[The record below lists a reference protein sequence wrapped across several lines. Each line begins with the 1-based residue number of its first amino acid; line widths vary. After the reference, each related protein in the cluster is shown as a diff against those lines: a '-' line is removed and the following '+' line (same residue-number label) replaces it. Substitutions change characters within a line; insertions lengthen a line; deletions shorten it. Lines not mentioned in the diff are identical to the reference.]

1 MARKIGFIAGPLLFA
16 IVLLLPLP
24 GLPPQGQKVLALA
37 SWMAAWW
44 MTEAVPIP
52 ATSLLPLALLPIM
65 GVAKLTEAALAYA
78 DPVVFLFLGGFMIAR
93 GLEAYGVHERL
104 AMPFLAMGK
113 GRPWLLLAGFMLAT
127 AFLSMWMSN
136 TATVM
141 ILLPVAL
148 AVLSRIHNRRF
159 GIALLLGLAYSASIG
174 GTATIVGTPPNLVL
188 AGQLPRLFP
197 GAEIGFA
204 RWMAFALPFSLFFL
218 FLAWLYLS
226 FYFKVFRVKADELA
240 VPVDR
245 RGPLSRSQIYV
256 LVVFALVAFGWLTRE
271 GLFGLPGWESLV
283 GLKGYLG
290 DATVAILGA
299 LALLAIPG
307 SWKKMAPV
315 LSWEKGSDL
324 PWGILILFGGGLSL
338 AGAFGSSGLSEWV
351 AHGVVGLQGLPT
363 WLMVFTVAGA
373 ISLLT
378 ELTSNT
384 ATAALVIPLLAGV
397 SGGAG
402 LSPYALTVPAA
413 LASSCAFMLPVGT
426 PPNAIVYGTG
436 RFTIGQMARV
446 GLVVNLIAV
455 ILTTALAVW
464 VLPMVFR

>member
-1 MARKIGFIAGPLLFA
+1 MAKKIGFIAGPLVFVL
-16 IVLLLPLP
+16 VLLAPVP
-24 GLPPQGQKVLALA
+24 GLPLQARKVLALA
-37 SWMAAWW
+37 CWMAIWW

-52 ATSLLPLALLPIM
+52 ATSLLPLALLPLM
-65 GVAKLTEAALAYA
+65 GVVKLTDAALAYA
-78 DPVVFLFLGGFMIAR
+78 DPVVFLFLGGFIIAK
-93 GLEAYGVHERL
+93 GLEAYNLHERM

-113 GRPWLLLAGFMLAT
+113 GRPWLLVAGFMCAT

-141 ILLPVAL
+141 MMLPVAL
-148 AVLSRIHNRRF
+148 AAISRIHNRRF
-159 GIALLLGLAYSASIG
+159 SAALLLGLAYSASIG
-174 GTATIVGTPPNLVL
+174 GTATLVGTPPNLVL

-204 RWMAFALPFSLFFL
+204 RWMTFALPFSLVFL
-218 FLAWLYLS
+218 FIAWLYLS
-226 FYFKVFRVKADELA
+226 LYFKVFRVKSDEMV
-240 VPVDR
+240 VPVEK
-245 RGPLSRSQIYV
+245 GGALSRSQAYV
-256 LVVFALVAFGWLTRE
+256 LVVFVLVAIGWLTRE
-271 GLFGLPGWESLV
+271 GLFGLPGWENLV

-290 DATVAILGA
+290 DATIAILGA
-299 LALLAIPG
+299 LALLAMPG

-338 AGAFGSSGLSEWV
+338 ASAFGGSGLSAWI
-351 AHGVVGLQGLPT
+351 ANGVVGLEGLPT
-363 WLMVFTVAGA
+363 WLMVFIVAGA

-397 SGGAG
+397 SHGAG

-446 GLVVNLIAV
+446 GFVVNFIAV
-455 ILTTALAVW
+455 TLTTILAVW
-464 VLPMVFR
+464 ILPLVLR

>member
-1 MARKIGFIAGPLLFA
+1 MAKKIGFVLGPVFFA
-16 IVLLLPLP
+16 VVLLLPIP
-24 GLPPQGQKVLALA
+24 GLPPHGRKILALA
-37 SWMAAWW
+37 SWMALWW

-52 ATSLLPLALLPIM
+52 ATSLLPLALLPLM
-65 GVAKLTEAALAYA
+65 GVVKIADAALPYA
-78 DPVVFLFLGGFMIAR
+78 DPVVFLFLGGFIIAK
-93 GLEAYGVHERL
+93 GLEAYGLHERM
-104 AMPFLAMGK
+104 AVPFLAMGK
-113 GRPWLLLAGFMLAT
+113 GRPWLLIAGFMCAT

-141 ILLPVAL
+141 MMLPVAL
-148 AVLSRIHNRRF
+148 AAVSRIHNRRF
-159 GIALLLGLAYSASIG
+159 GVALMLGLAYSASIG
-174 GTATIVGTPPNLVL
+174 GTATLVGTPPNLVL

-197 GAEIGFA
+197 GVEMGFA
-204 RWMAFALPFSLFFL
+204 RWMTFALPFSLVFL
-218 FLAWLYLS
+218 VIAWLYLS
-226 FYFKVFRVKADELA
+226 FYFKVFRVKSDEVA
-240 VPVDR
+240 VPTGK
-245 RGPLSRSQIYV
+245 RGPLSRSQVYV
-256 LVVFALVAFGWLTRE
+256 LVVFGLVATGWLTRE
-271 GLFGLPGWESLV
+271 GVFGLPGWENLV

-307 SWKKMAPV
+307 SWKKIAPV

-338 AGAFGSSGLSEWV
+338 ASAFGRSGLSAWI
-351 AHGVVGLQGLPT
+351 ADGVVGLQGLPA
-363 WLMVFTVAGA
+363 WLMVFIVAGA

-397 SGGAG
+397 SHGAG

-446 GLVVNLIAV
+446 GFVVNFIAV
-455 ILTTALAVW
+455 TLTTILAVW
-464 VLPMVFR
+464 VLPLVLR